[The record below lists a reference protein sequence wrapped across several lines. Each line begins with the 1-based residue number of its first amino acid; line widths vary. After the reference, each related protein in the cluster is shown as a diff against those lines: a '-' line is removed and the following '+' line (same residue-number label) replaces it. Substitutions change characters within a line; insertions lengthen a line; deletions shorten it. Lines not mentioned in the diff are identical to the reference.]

1 MQWIDGNTHPIETM
15 LDQCCLGLGK
25 GVVDEEEREHIRKI
39 ILNQRKL
46 KNIVNETLLFVE
58 TRAAPSPHDAYLGSD
73 KVGRPGEDGKCFRK
87 GSVCSDIDSGMNGM
101 TTTLITTTTARFAP
115 CF

>member
-1 MQWIDGNTHPIETM
+1 MSIN
-15 LDQCCLGLGK
+15 
-25 GVVDEEEREHIRKI
+25 R
-39 ILNQRKL
+39 RKL
-46 KNIVNETLLFVE
+46 RNNGNETLLFVG
-58 TRAAPSPHDAYLGSD
+58 TRDAPSTHDAYLGSD